1 MLLYQH
7 FGICFSLLPSF
18 TFFHE
23 MACCGCSSPRNYLFA
38 HGLLFFLKKHIQ
50 FLPWEMLCYTCNAFL
65 FALLLTDVIC
75 DMYNCSSLFLCF
87 FLSSYL
93 FFLFHSGWQN
103 SSNCSRSHWRAF
115 HPGHSGS
122 NICSLCEKEEH
133 QKEKSLEK
141 ILGNR
146 GEMLISSLYVLRDFH

>member
-1 MLLYQH
+1 
-7 FGICFSLLPSF
+7 
-18 TFFHE
+18 
-23 MACCGCSSPRNYLFA
+23 
-38 HGLLFFLKKHIQ
+38 
-50 FLPWEMLCYTCNAFL
+50 MLCYTCNAFL

-146 GEMLISSLYVLRDFH
+146 GEMLISSLYVLRDFHQVCKIQMIIFNTSEKFVQLPAEGLYFIIHYTKLMKNQSIQ